1 MAAPTLDL
9 DAWLDG
15 LVNDSTVFAHQLDAV
30 DRRVLLV
37 RLAPEQVREAAFL
50 DQRVLTGNEPGAWVP
65 LARALAAPLPSTAP
79 QGLILHCGHAGST
92 LIARLV
98 GELPGA
104 WVLREPLILHPLAA
118 EARLSGTPLAR
129 LRADEFASA
138 LNFSQAVLAK
148 TPAPDHAVIVKH
160 TSLTANLAPLILAGP
175 RPPAV
180 LCLWTALEDYLATM
194 LRDSDL
200 RHGVRLAAGEWIQ
213 DLSPFLNAEAPVLGN
228 LEDAELAALN
238 WCAAQLAFA
247 RARAQN
253 VGHVIGWRFDDFLAR
268 PEERLSQLAAH
279 MGLNASE
286 DDIHHAL
293 SSPWLRR
300 YAKNPRYP
308 FDAKTRARELTA
320 AKARLAREIRSGLV
334 FARRLWR
341 ELSMENAFASP
352 GAAM

>member
-1 MAAPTLDL
+1 MTNPPLDL

-15 LVNDSTVFAHQLDAV
+15 LAHDPAVFAHQLDAV
-30 DRRVLLV
+30 DRRILLV
-37 RLAPEQVREAAFL
+37 RLAPEQIRDAAFL

-65 LARALAAPLPSTAP
+65 LARVLTASLPAAAP

-92 LIARLV
+92 LIARLL

-129 LRADEFASA
+129 LRTDEFASA
-138 LNFSQAVLAK
+138 LAFSQAMLAK
-148 TPAPDHAVIVKH
+148 TPTPDRAVIVKH
-160 TSLTANLAPLILAGP
+160 TSLTANLAPLLLAGP

-194 LRDSDL
+194 LRDPEL
-200 RHGVRLAAGEWIQ
+200 RHGLRIAAGEWIR
-213 DLSPFLNAEAPVLGN
+213 DLIAVMGESTPTLGA

-253 VGHVIGWRFDDFLAR
+253 AERVIGWRFDDFLVQ

-279 MGLNASE
+279 MGLNANA
-286 DDIHHAL
+286 DDLHRAL

-300 YAKNPRYP
+300 YAKDPRYP
-308 FDAKTRARELTA
+308 FDAETRAQELRA
-320 AKARLAREIRSGLV
+320 AKARLATEIRNGFV
-334 FARRLWR
+334 FAKRLWR
-341 ELSMENAFASP
+341 ELPTDNAFASP
-352 GAAM
+352 S